1 MSSTGPDGNCT
12 SPEEICVNR
21 LLVTTCRW
29 DYNLNHHGVSSGQPI
44 ISKGGLELYD
54 VTSSS
59 YEGRTHP
66 LVHFG
71 HNRDGLIGQFPF
83 VKTSTP

>member
-1 MSSTGPDGNCT
+1 M
-12 SPEEICVNR
+12 
-21 LLVTTCRW
+21 
-29 DYNLNHHGVSSGQPI
+29 
-44 ISKGGLELYD
+44 LYD